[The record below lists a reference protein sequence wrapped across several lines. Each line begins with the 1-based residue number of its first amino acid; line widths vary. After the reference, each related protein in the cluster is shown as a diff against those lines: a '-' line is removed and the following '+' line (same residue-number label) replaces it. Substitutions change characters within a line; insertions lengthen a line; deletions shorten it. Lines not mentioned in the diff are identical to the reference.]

1 MKEFNCSMR
10 LAMKFGG
17 SSVADGERI
26 LHVAEIVD
34 KMRREGNEIIV
45 VTSALGGVTDSLI
58 NVAKKV
64 SKREDELEI
73 LESAIKLRDQHIKA
87 AGDAIS
93 NPEILKGVEDA
104 ILPLMDQLEKALIGI
119 SHLGELTPR
128 TLDYI
133 TSFGERLAAPILAGA
148 ITTRGSGARPFTGGE
163 IGLITDKN
171 FQNATPLSFA
181 EKRIREALVP
191 NLKEYIPVVTG
202 FIGETEKGVITTLGR
217 GGSDYSATLIGSA
230 IDADEIWLWKD
241 TAGIMTADP
250 KIVPAAKR
258 IPVIAY
264 IEAMELSYFG
274 AEVLHSRSMEPVL
287 RKKIP
292 IRVKNTF
299 KPDDPGTLVVEKP
312 EKVNDVV
319 KAITVIRDCALVNIS
334 GFGMI
339 GVPGIAAEVFASLA
353 RKSVNIMMI
362 SQGSSERAISI
373 LVDGKDLKKAIS
385 ALDSCFPSIKKEIIY
400 RDDVS
405 VLAIV
410 GAGMAG
416 TPGVS
421 GRIFSALGTNQIN
434 VIMISQGSS
443 EYNISMVISDRDV
456 GRAVGVIHN
465 EFELG
470 EKQVC

>member
-1 MKEFNCSMR
+1 
-10 LAMKFGG
+10 MKFGG

-58 NVAKKV
+58 SIANKV

-87 AGDAIS
+87 AGAAIS
-93 NPEILKGVEDA
+93 DPEVFKGVEDT

-119 SHLGELTPR
+119 SHLGELTSR

-181 EKRIREALVP
+181 EKRIRDALVP
-191 NLKEYIPVVTG
+191 NIKESIPVVTG

-217 GGSDYSATLIGSA
+217 GGSDYSATLIGSS

-241 TAGIMTADP
+241 TPGIMTADP
-250 KIVPAAKR
+250 KIIPGAKR

-385 ALDSCFPSIKKEIIY
+385 ALDSCFPNIKKEIIY

-443 EYNISMVISDRDV
+443 EYNISMVVSDRDV

-465 EFELG
+465 EFGLG